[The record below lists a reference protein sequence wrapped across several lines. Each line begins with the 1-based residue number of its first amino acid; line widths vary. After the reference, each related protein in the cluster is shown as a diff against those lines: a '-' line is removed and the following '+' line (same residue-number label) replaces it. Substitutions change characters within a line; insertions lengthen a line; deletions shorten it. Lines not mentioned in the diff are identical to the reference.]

1 MKINADNVFIVSIC
15 YLSYKVKAK
24 KTIYQTF
31 NIIIMKNHEKKTS
44 DLERDKEQVIMAL
57 VKMRIEKFATTKT
70 MLDFLMNQLH
80 YGQTYAY
87 ELIKLSKLRINHIF
101 KEEHDESFHNAMA
114 RLEEIIETTKNEKT
128 RLEAQKEMNKLLGLH
143 KPQKVDVTSNG
154 KDLQIGEVVVK
165 IIRNSDEEM

>member
-1 MKINADNVFIVSIC
+1 
-15 YLSYKVKAK
+15 
-24 KTIYQTF
+24 
-31 NIIIMKNHEKKTS
+31 MKNHEKKTS

-57 VKMRIEKFATTKT
+57 VKMRIEKFATTKS

-87 ELIKLSKLRINHIF
+87 ELIKLSKSRINQIF
-101 KEEHDESFHNAMA
+101 KEEHDESFANAMA

-143 KPQKVDVTSNG
+143 KPQRVDVTTNG
-154 KDLQIGEVVVK
+154 KDLQINEVVIK
-165 IIRNSDEEM
+165 IIKKDGKESQD